1 MENTKNQILVP
12 IDFSEVAEAAIE
24 HAAQVAKSFDNEINL
39 LHIIEDHFFGNLFGS
54 KSGRDELIL
63 EAINSRL
70 DKVAKELSDKHNVV
84 VKTHVKEGRIYRT
97 IVETADELNCD
108 SIIMGTNGAHG
119 IEHII
124 GSNASR
130 VIRHANVPVVIV
142 KEKDFNVEGYKN
154 IVMPIDLTVE
164 SKQKV
169 TWAIRL
175 GKKYDSTIHIVAQQY
190 KDEWNSNQEEAALN
204 FVSRQLNEAGVKN
217 IVKYFNSDDYPG
229 NNIEDILQYA
239 EEENTDLILI
249 LTQQN
254 DKDIQEYII
263 GSNAQRIVNNIG
275 KVPVMTVNPLPTGVV
290 SELWTGR

>member
-70 DKVAKELSDKHNVV
+70 EKVAKQVTEKHGVV
-84 VKTHVKEGRIYRT
+84 IKTHVKEGRIYKT
-97 IVETADELNCD
+97 IVETADELKCD

-154 IVMPIDLTVE
+154 IVMPIDLTIE

-175 GKKYDSTIHIVAQQY
+175 AKKYDSTIHVVAQQY
-190 KDEWNSNQEEAALN
+190 KDEWVKNREEATLN
-204 FVSRQLNEAGVKN
+204 YVGRTLEDAGVKH
-217 IVKYFNSDDYPG
+217 IIKYFNKDDYPG
-229 NNIEDILQYA
+229 TPIEDILQYA

-254 DKDIQEYII
+254 EKDIQEYII

-275 KVPVMTVNPLPTGVV
+275 KVPVMTINPVQTGVR
-290 SELWTGR
+290 SELWTGM